1 MVSDAAAQ
9 AQIKVFSIMIL
20 LVRMQPLDGA
30 AEIRFPGNLG
40 SGAASNGHHQTG
52 GANGH
57 VRTEPRTSRDR
68 DGRPVRRRTAATGA
82 GQERDGG
89 ARSEESCGGQE
100 CVRKG
105 KSRRSP

>member
-1 MVSDAAAQ
+1 MMVSDAAAQ

-30 AEIRFPGNLG
+30 SEIRFPGNLG

-68 DGRPVRRRTAATGA
+68 DGRRVRSRTAANGA
-82 GQERDGG
+82 GRDRGGGSER
-89 ARSEESCGGQE
+89 
-100 CVRKG
+100 
-105 KSRRSP
+105 KSTRLNYSP

>member
-52 GANGH
+52 GANGL

-68 DGRPVRRRTAATGA
+68 DGRRVRSRTAAPGA
-82 GQERDGG
+82 GRARGG
-89 ARSEESCGGQE
+89 GLPPDRGG
-100 CVRKG
+100 R
-105 KSRRSP
+105 RRSSARERQSVG